1 MRDRG
6 AAERDLISAKRP
18 PDAGAHTT
26 RAHREVEVGAAALRP
41 DPVASVLAMVA
52 AAPLA
57 IAITNG
63 RTFDVIYANPECRA
77 LLGASTDAVSGQP
90 FEEIFPSFQAKRCL
104 TLLRRVYETGHAMRD
119 VRMVLGKRGAM
130 PGEGTAGALKRASL
144 WRLTAWPLTKS
155 DPHSVGR
162 QLVLCVQDST
172 AYDRRFQESRVLVD
186 GMRDLNERL
195 LLTALREKE
204 QTERARA
211 VSESMSTFLGTM
223 SHELR
228 TPLTAILGY
237 QTLLSEGLSGP
248 VTPTQAR
255 QLDRIKTSAEHLL
268 AVINGI
274 LGFARV
280 EAGRESLQRSHVDA
294 TRLLEETRVLVL
306 PMASSKGLPVRLEP
320 PEPTF
325 VMDTDRDK
333 VRQVL
338 VNLAANAVKFTER
351 GEVTLGARTV
361 DSGFAEFMVR
371 DTGIGI
377 EREYLGRIFDPF
389 WRAEDIHGGGEGGT
403 GGTGL
408 GLSVSQRLAHLLG
421 GELTVRSTK
430 GKGSEFTLR
439 LPLRA
444 PGTRGV

>member
-1 MRDRG
+1 MPDRG
-6 AAERDLISAKRP
+6 AAERDQRSTRRP
-18 PDAGAHTT
+18 PEAGAQSQ
-26 RAHREVEVGAAALRP
+26 RSHREVEIRAAALRP

-52 AAPLA
+52 AAPLG

-63 RTFDVIYANPECRA
+63 RNFDVVYANPEIR
-77 LLGASTDAVSGQP
+77 LLLNAASDTVSGQP
-90 FEEIFPSFQAKRCL
+90 FEDIFPSFQAKRCL
-104 TLLRRVYETGHAMRD
+104 TLLRRVYETGRAMRD
-119 VRMVLGKRGAM
+119 VRMVLGKHGALR
-130 PGEGTAGALKRASL
+130 GEGTEGALKRARL
-144 WRLTAWPLTKS
+144 WRLTAWPLVRS
-155 DPHSVGR
+155 DTHSVGR
-162 QLVLCVQDST
+162 QFVLCVQDST
-172 AYDRRFQESRVLVD
+172 AYEQRFQESRVLVD

-211 VSESMSTFLGTM
+211 VSESMSTFLATM

-237 QTLLSEGLSGP
+237 QAILSEGLSGP
-248 VTPTQAR
+248 VTSTQAR

-280 EAGRESLQRSHVDA
+280 EVGRESLNRAHVDA

-306 PMASSKGLPVRLEP
+306 PMARSKGLPVRLEP
-320 PEPTF
+320 PEPAFT
-325 VMDTDRDK
+325 MDTDRDK
-333 VRQVL
+333 VRQIL

-351 GEVTLGARTV
+351 GEVSLGARMV
-361 DSGFAEFMVR
+361 DSRFAEFVVC

-377 EREYLGRIFDPF
+377 EQEYLGRIFDPF
-389 WRAEDIHGGGEGGT
+389 WRAEDVHGGGA

-421 GELTVRSTK
+421 GELAVRSTK

-444 PGTRGV
+444 PETRRA

>member
-1 MRDRG
+1 
-6 AAERDLISAKRP
+6 
-18 PDAGAHTT
+18 
-26 RAHREVEVGAAALRP
+26 
-41 DPVASVLAMVA
+41 
-52 AAPLA
+52 
-57 IAITNG
+57 
-63 RTFDVIYANPECRA
+63 
-77 LLGASTDAVSGQP
+77 
-90 FEEIFPSFQAKRCL
+90 
-104 TLLRRVYETGHAMRD
+104 
-119 VRMVLGKRGAM
+119 
-130 PGEGTAGALKRASL
+130 
-144 WRLTAWPLTKS
+144 
-155 DPHSVGR
+155 VGR

-172 AYDRRFQESRVLVD
+172 AFEQRFQESRVLVD

-237 QTLLSEGLSGP
+237 QTILSEGLSGP
-248 VTPTQAR
+248 LTATQAR
-255 QLDRIKTSAEHLL
+255 QLDRIRTSAEHLL

-274 LGFARV
+274 LSFARV
-280 EAGRESLQRSHVDA
+280 EAGRESLHRSRVDA
-294 TRLLEETRVLVL
+294 ARLLEETRVLVL
-306 PMASSKGLPVRLEP
+306 PMARSKGLPVRLEP

-325 VMDTDRDK
+325 VMYTDRDK
-333 VRQVL
+333 VRQIL

-351 GEVTLGARTV
+351 GEVSLCSRML
-361 DSGFAEFMVR
+361 DSGFVEFVVR

-377 EREYLGRIFDPF
+377 EQEYLGRIFDPF
-389 WRAEDIHGGGEGGT
+389 WRAEDIHGGGA

-421 GELTVRSTK
+421 GELMVRSTK
-430 GKGSEFTLR
+430 GKGSVFTLR

-444 PGTRGV
+444 PETRRV

>member
-1 MRDRG
+1 MPDRG
-6 AAERDLISAKRP
+6 AAERDLRSPGRP
-18 PDAGAHTT
+18 QEAGAQPS

-63 RTFDVIYANPECRA
+63 RNFDVVYANPECRL
-77 LLGASTDAVSGQP
+77 LLGARGDTVSGQP

-119 VRMVLGKRGAM
+119 VRMVLGKHGAM
-130 PGEGTAGALKRASL
+130 PREGSAGALKRARL
-144 WRLTAWPLTKS
+144 WRLTAWPLTRS

-172 AYDRRFQESRVLVD
+172 AFEQRFQESRVLVD

-237 QTLLSEGLSGP
+237 QTILSEGLSGP
-248 VTPTQAR
+248 LTATQAR
-255 QLDRIKTSAEHLL
+255 QLDRIRTSAEHLL

-274 LGFARV
+274 LSFARV
-280 EAGRESLQRSHVDA
+280 EAGRESLHRSRVDA
-294 TRLLEETRVLVL
+294 ARLLEETRVLVL
-306 PMASSKGLPVRLEP
+306 PMARSKGLPVRLEP

-325 VMDTDRDK
+325 VMYTDRDK
-333 VRQVL
+333 VRQIL

-351 GEVTLGARTV
+351 GEVSLCSRML
-361 DSGFAEFMVR
+361 DSGFVEFVVR

-377 EREYLGRIFDPF
+377 EQEYLGRIFDPF
-389 WRAEDIHGGGEGGT
+389 WRAEDIHGGGA

-421 GELTVRSTK
+421 GELMVRSTK
-430 GKGSEFTLR
+430 GKGSVFTLR

-444 PGTRGV
+444 PETRRV